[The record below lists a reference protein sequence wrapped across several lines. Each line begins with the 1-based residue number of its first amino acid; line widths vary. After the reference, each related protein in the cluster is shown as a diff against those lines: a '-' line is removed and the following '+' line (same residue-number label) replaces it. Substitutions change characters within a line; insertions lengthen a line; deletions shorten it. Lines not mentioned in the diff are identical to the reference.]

1 MPENEYA
8 NQPPQSRVEE
18 ILMAI
23 INGTEYDEPARS
35 RVEYLLKQILG
46 VLATKADL
54 DDNGLIPMSEIP
66 PEAFE
71 YMVTVVDDTARFALT
86 TDDVQKGDI
95 VRVLSSGIMY
105 VVVDASHLDTEA
117 GYTPFA
123 AGIAAKA
130 VGDEDG
136 NNIKQTYQT
145 KIDSTHKLSSD
156 LVDDSSSV
164 NKFAT
169 AAQLSQI
176 ETNKNNILSEQTKTV
191 GMAEGGTNYITV
203 GGIRVYVSAT
213 APTGDIPDGS
223 VGVGW

>member
-18 ILMAI
+18 ILTAI

-54 DDNGLIPMSEIP
+54 DENGLIPTSEIP

-71 YMVTVVDDTARFALT
+71 YMITVEDDIARFALT

-105 VVVDASHLDTEA
+105 VVVDVTHLDTEA

-145 KIDSTHKLSSD
+145 KIDSTHKLSSE
-156 LVDDSSSV
+156 LVDDSSSA

-169 AAQLSQI
+169 AAQLQQI
-176 ETNKNNILSEQTKTV
+176 ATNENNISTLQQQV
-191 GMAEGGTNYITV
+191 GYANTELEGV
-203 GGIRVYVSAT
+203 L
-213 APTGDIPDGS
+213 
-223 VGVGW
+223 